1 LLDFLGDL
9 RRTQMCGA
17 LRASDAGK
25 KATLMG
31 WVNKRRDLGSLIFVD
46 LRDRTGMTQVVINAE
61 RDAAIHEKTEALRNE
76 YVIAVTGT
84 VKLRDATTVN
94 KNIATGDVELVAEE
108 LRILNES
115 KLPPFLPS
123 DTSLTNEET
132 RLKYRYIDLR
142 RDAMQFNIELR
153 HKVAKAIRDYLS
165 GQGFFEIETP
175 FMTRSTPEGARD
187 YLVPSRVQPGTF
199 YALPQSPQL
208 FKQILMI
215 SGFDKY
221 FQIVRCFR
229 DEDLRADRQPEFTQ
243 IDLEMS
249 YPQPETVWEVVEGFL
264 TAAFSAAGFAIET
277 PFPRMDY
284 DEAIRLYGIDKPD
297 LRLPAFTDVSECF
310 AAENLQELAIN
321 ANLPVVAIRTPK
333 VGELSRKERDDIKPL
348 FHSKGGAKIFEDFKR
363 IGNKFPDAGAAIA
376 KKTGMDEGDLIV
388 LVAGSAQGGGQA
400 LPTNSKVTPQELAI
414 YASAGALRL
423 ALAQKYSERHGIF
436 KKTGDAGKDFRFLWV
451 TNFPMFE
458 WDEGEKSWMAAHH
471 PFTSPHEED
480 MSKLESGVESLHDPL
495 SPLSA
500 VRALAYDVVLNG
512 TELGSGSIRI
522 HRQDVQSRIFRALG
536 MTEEE
541 ARARFGF
548 FLEALEYGTPPHG
561 GIALGLDRIVMI
573 LAGAESLREV
583 IPFPKTARA
592 VDLMVDAP
600 SDIGIGQEDEL
611 ELLSSW
617 PRLSDRERTLAGHC
631 GNLLKIVD
639 RLFFERDFKWDTRFQ
654 QAMAIILTKA
664 YNDAHAAV
672 RLSKAGYALQ
682 AAALCRSIVE
692 AAANG
697 EWIALDPE
705 PRSAAFL
712 KSVGSE
718 AKRLAG
724 KIHQSAQ
731 SRESLDALERAS
743 SLAADAGWP
752 RTARERFKE
761 LGANAST
768 YEVLFAMLSQ
778 FVHPTPTSIAGIT
791 SYDGRELSFRVG
803 PSDEFVEFSLSI
815 VFDFFSN
822 VALTATGAF
831 DLSKLPI
838 DQARDS
844 FQKFRAALK

>member
-1 LLDFLGDL
+1 MLDFLGDL
-9 RRTQMCGA
+9 RRTHMCGA

-25 KATLMG
+25 KAVLMG

-46 LRDRTGMTQVVINAE
+46 LRDRTGITQVVINAE

-84 VKLRDATTVN
+84 VKLRDASTVN
-94 KNIATGDVELVAEE
+94 KNIATGEVELVAEE

-123 DTSLTNEET
+123 DTALTNEET

-142 RDAMQFNIELR
+142 REVMQFNIELR

-165 GQGFFEIETP
+165 ALGFFEIETP

-249 YPQPETVWEVVEGFL
+249 YPQPDRVWEVVEGFL
-264 TAAFSAAGFAIET
+264 TAAFHAAGFEIKT

-297 LRLPAFTDVSECF
+297 LRLPAFTDVRECF
-310 AAENLQELAIN
+310 TPENLQELAIHPS
-321 ANLPVVAIRTPK
+321 LPVVALRTPK

-363 IGNKFPDAGAAIA
+363 IANKFPEAAAAIA
-376 KKTGMDEGDLIV
+376 KKASMEDGDLIV
-388 LVAGSAQGGGQA
+388 LVAGSAQTGPQTA
-400 LPTNSKVTPQELAI
+400 MPTHRKVTPQELAI
-414 YASAGALRL
+414 YASAGLLRL
-423 ALAQKYSERHGIF
+423 SLAQKYADRHGIF
-436 KKTGDAGKDFRFLWV
+436 KKTGDAAKDFRFVWV
-451 TNFPMFE
+451 NNFPMFE
-458 WDEGEKSWMAAHH
+458 WDEGDKRWNAAHH

-480 MSKLESGVESLHDPL
+480 MPKLETGVESLNDPQ
-495 SPLSA
+495 SPLSS

-536 MTEEE
+536 MSEEE

-600 SDIGIGQEDEL
+600 TPVSD
-611 ELLSSW
+611 
-617 PRLSDRERTLAGHC
+617 
-631 GNLLKIVD
+631 
-639 RLFFERDFKWDTRFQ
+639 
-654 QAMAIILTKA
+654 
-664 YNDAHAAV
+664 
-672 RLSKAGYALQ
+672 
-682 AAALCRSIVE
+682 
-692 AAANG
+692 
-697 EWIALDPE
+697 
-705 PRSAAFL
+705 
-712 KSVGSE
+712 
-718 AKRLAG
+718 
-724 KIHQSAQ
+724 AQ
-731 SRESLDALERAS
+731 L
-743 SLAADAGWP
+743 
-752 RTARERFKE
+752 KE
-761 LGANAST
+761 LG
-768 YEVLFAMLSQ
+768 
-778 FVHPTPTSIAGIT
+778 IT
-791 SYDGRELSFRVG
+791 IKNRS
-803 PSDEFVEFSLSI
+803 
-815 VFDFFSN
+815 
-822 VALTATGAF
+822 
-831 DLSKLPI
+831 
-838 DQARDS
+838 
-844 FQKFRAALK
+844 

>member
-1 LLDFLGDL
+1 MLDYLGDL
-9 RRTQMCGA
+9 RRTHMCGA

-25 KATLMG
+25 KAVLMG
-31 WVNKRRDLGSLIFVD
+31 WVNRRRDHGNLLFID
-46 LRDRTGMTQVVINAE
+46 LRDRAGVTQVVVNVE
-61 RDAAIHEKTEALRNE
+61 RDAAIHAKAAALRNE

-84 VKLRDATTVN
+84 VKLRDANTVN
-94 KNIATGDVELVAEE
+94 KNMATGEVELVAEE
-108 LRILNES
+108 LRLLNES

-123 DTSLTNEET
+123 DTALTNEET

-142 RDAMQFNIELR
+142 RDVMQFNIELR

-165 GQGFFEIETP
+165 AQGFFEIETP

-249 YPQPETVWEVVEGFL
+249 YPQPERVWEVVEGFL
-264 TAAFSAAGFAIET
+264 TAAFAAAGSTIRT
-277 PFPRMDY
+277 PFARMDY

-297 LRLPAFTDVSECF
+297 LRLPPFVDVKDCF
-310 AAENLQELAIN
+310 AAENLQQLALN
-321 ANLPVVAIRTPK
+321 TNLPVVAIRIPK
-333 VGELSRKERDDIKPL
+333 VGELSRAERDAIKPL
-348 FHSKGGAKIFEDFKR
+348 FISKGGAKVFEDFKR
-363 IGNKFPDAGAAIA
+363 IEKNFPEAAA
-376 KKTGMDEGDLIV
+376 KISAKATVEAGDLVVI
-388 LVAGSAQGGGQA
+388 VAGSAQTGEQTT
-400 LPTNSKVTPQELAI
+400 LPTHRKVTPQELAI
-414 YASAGALRL
+414 YASAGLLRL
-423 ALAQKYSERHGIF
+423 ALAQKYAERHGIF
-436 KKTGDAGKDFRFLWV
+436 KKTGDPAKDFRFLWV

-480 MSKLESGVESLHDPL
+480 MPKLEAGVESLHDPQ
-495 SPLSA
+495 SELSA

-600 SDIGIGQEDEL
+600 T
-611 ELLSSW
+611 
-617 PRLSDRERTLAGHC
+617 P
-631 GNLLKIVD
+631 V
-639 RLFFERDFKWDTRFQ
+639 
-654 QAMAIILTKA
+654 
-664 YNDAHAAV
+664 
-672 RLSKAGYALQ
+672 
-682 AAALCRSIVE
+682 
-692 AAANG
+692 G
-697 EWIALDPE
+697 EKQL
-705 PRSAAFL
+705 R
-712 KSVGSE
+712 
-718 AKRLAG
+718 
-724 KIHQSAQ
+724 
-731 SRESLDALERAS
+731 
-743 SLAADAGWP
+743 
-752 RTARERFKE
+752 E
-761 LGANAST
+761 LG
-768 YEVLFAMLSQ
+768 
-778 FVHPTPTSIAGIT
+778 IT
-791 SYDGRELSFRVG
+791 
-803 PSDEFVEFSLSI
+803 I
-815 VFDFFSN
+815 
-822 VALTATGAF
+822 
-831 DLSKLPI
+831 K
-838 DQARDS
+838 
-844 FQKFRAALK
+844 K

>member
-9 RRTQMCGA
+9 RRTHMCGA

-25 KATLMG
+25 KAVLMG
-31 WVNKRRDLGSLIFVD
+31 WVNRRRDHGNLLFID
-46 LRDRTGMTQVVINAE
+46 LRDRSGITQVVINAE
-61 RDAAIHEKTEALRNE
+61 RDATIHEKAEALRNE

-84 VKLRDATTVN
+84 VKLRDPNTVN
-94 KNIATGDVELVAEE
+94 PNMPTGEVELIAEE

-123 DTSLTNEET
+123 DTALTNEET

-142 RDAMQFNIELR
+142 REVMQFNIELR
-153 HKVAKAIRDYLS
+153 HKVARAIREYLS

-249 YPQPETVWEVVEGFL
+249 YPQPELVWEVVEGFL
-264 TAAFSAAGFAIET
+264 TAGFAAAGFAIKT

-297 LRLPAFTDVSECF
+297 LRLPAFTDVRECF
-310 AAENLQELAIN
+310 AEENLQDLAIN
-321 ANLPVVAIRTPK
+321 PNLPVIAIRTPK
-333 VGELSRKERDDIKPL
+333 VGELSRKERDDIKPM
-348 FHSKGGAKIFEDFKR
+348 FHSKGGARVFEDFKR
-363 IGNKFPDAGAAIA
+363 IGSRFPAAAAAIA
-376 KKTGMDEGDLIV
+376 KKTGMEENDLIV
-388 LVAGSAQGGGQA
+388 LVAGSAAAGPPPQV
-400 LPTNSKVTPQELAI
+400 SEHRKVTPQELAI
-414 YASAGALRL
+414 YASAGLLRL
-423 ALAQKYSERHGIF
+423 ALAQKYAERHGIF
-436 KKTGDAGKDFRFLWV
+436 KKSGDAAKDFRFLWV

-458 WDEGEKSWMAAHH
+458 WDEGEKRWNAAHH

-480 MSKLESGVESLHDPL
+480 MAKLESGVESLNDPL

-600 SDIGIGQEDEL
+600 T
-611 ELLSSW
+611 
-617 PRLSDRERTLAGHC
+617 P
-631 GNLLKIVD
+631 V
-639 RLFFERDFKWDTRFQ
+639 
-654 QAMAIILTKA
+654 
-664 YNDAHAAV
+664 
-672 RLSKAGYALQ
+672 
-682 AAALCRSIVE
+682 
-692 AAANG
+692 
-697 EWIALDPE
+697 
-705 PRSAAFL
+705 
-712 KSVGSE
+712 SE
-718 AKRLAG
+718 SQLR
-724 KIHQSAQ
+724 
-731 SRESLDALERAS
+731 
-743 SLAADAGWP
+743 
-752 RTARERFKE
+752 E
-761 LGANAST
+761 LG
-768 YEVLFAMLSQ
+768 
-778 FVHPTPTSIAGIT
+778 IAI
-791 SYDGRELSFRVG
+791 RKAKE
-803 PSDEFVEFSLSI
+803 
-815 VFDFFSN
+815 
-822 VALTATGAF
+822 
-831 DLSKLPI
+831 
-838 DQARDS
+838 
-844 FQKFRAALK
+844 

>member
-1 LLDFLGDL
+1 
-9 RRTQMCGA
+9 MCGA

-25 KATLMG
+25 KAVLMG
-31 WVNKRRDLGSLIFVD
+31 WVNRRRDHGNLLFVD
-46 LRDRTGMTQVVINAE
+46 LRDRTGVTQVVVNAE
-61 RDAAIHEKTEALRNE
+61 RDAAIHEKAAALRNE

-84 VKLRDATTVN
+84 VKLRDANTVN
-94 KNIATGDVELVAEE
+94 KNMATGEVELVAEE

-123 DTSLTNEET
+123 DTALTNEET

-142 RDAMQFNIELR
+142 RDVMQFNIEMR

-165 GQGFFEIETP
+165 AQGFFEIETP

-249 YPQPETVWEVVEGFL
+249 YPQPERVWEVVEGFL
-264 TAAFSAAGFAIET
+264 TAAFAAAGSAIKT

-297 LRLPAFTDVSECF
+297 LRLPAFTDVRECF
-310 AAENLQELAIN
+310 APENLQQLALN
-321 ANLPVVAIRTPK
+321 ANLPVVAIRIPK
-333 VGELSRKERDDIKPL
+333 VGELSRAERDAIKPL
-348 FHSKGGAKIFEDFKR
+348 FISKGGAKVFEDFKR
-363 IGNKFPDAGAAIA
+363 IEKNFPEASAKISAKVAG
-376 KKTGMDEGDLIV
+376 EVGDLIV
-388 LVAGSAQGGGQA
+388 IVAGSAQTGEQTA
-400 LPTNSKVTPQELAI
+400 LPTHRKVTPQELAI
-414 YASAGALRL
+414 YASAGLLRL
-423 ALAQKYSERHGIF
+423 ALAQKYADRHGIF
-436 KKTGDAGKDFRFLWV
+436 KKTGDPAKDFRFLWV

-480 MSKLESGVESLHDPL
+480 MPKLETGVESVKDPQ
-495 SPLSA
+495 SELSA

-600 SDIGIGQEDEL
+600 T
-611 ELLSSW
+611 
-617 PRLSDRERTLAGHC
+617 P
-631 GNLLKIVD
+631 V
-639 RLFFERDFKWDTRFQ
+639 
-654 QAMAIILTKA
+654 
-664 YNDAHAAV
+664 
-672 RLSKAGYALQ
+672 
-682 AAALCRSIVE
+682 
-692 AAANG
+692 G
-697 EWIALDPE
+697 EKQL
-705 PRSAAFL
+705 R
-712 KSVGSE
+712 
-718 AKRLAG
+718 
-724 KIHQSAQ
+724 
-731 SRESLDALERAS
+731 
-743 SLAADAGWP
+743 
-752 RTARERFKE
+752 E
-761 LGANAST
+761 LGIQ
-768 YEVLFAMLSQ
+768 V
-778 FVHPTPTSIAGIT
+778 
-791 SYDGRELSFRVG
+791 
-803 PSDEFVEFSLSI
+803 
-815 VFDFFSN
+815 
-822 VALTATGAF
+822 
-831 DLSKLPI
+831 K
-838 DQARDS
+838 
-844 FQKFRAALK
+844 K

>member
-9 RRTQMCGA
+9 RRTHMCGA
-17 LRASDAGK
+17 LRAPDAGK
-25 KATLMG
+25 KAVLMG

-46 LRDRTGMTQVVINAE
+46 LRDRTGVTQVVINAE
-61 RDAAIHEKTEALRNE
+61 RDAAIHEKAEALRNE
-76 YVIAVTGT
+76 YVIGVAGT
-84 VKLRDATTVN
+84 VKRRDASTVN
-94 KNIATGDVELVAEE
+94 KNIATGEVELVAEE

-123 DTSLTNEET
+123 ETTLTNEET

-142 RDAMQFNIELR
+142 REGMQFNIELR

-249 YPQPETVWEVVEGFL
+249 YPQPARVWEVVEGFL
-264 TAAFSAAGFAIET
+264 TAAFAAAGFAIPT

-297 LRLPAFTDVSECF
+297 LRLPAMTDVQECF
-310 AAENLQELAIN
+310 SAENLQELGVN

-333 VGELSRKERDDIKPL
+333 VGELSRKERDDIKPM
-348 FHSKGGAKIFEDFKR
+348 FHSKGGGKVFEDFKR
-363 IGNKFPDAGAAIA
+363 MGNKFPEAAAAIA
-376 KKTGMDEGDLIV
+376 QKIGRDETDLIV
-388 LVAGSAQGGGQA
+388 LVAGSSQA
-400 LPTNSKVTPQELAI
+400 GPQAVVSEHRKVTPQELAI
-414 YASAGALRL
+414 YASAGLLRL
-423 ALAQKYSERHGIF
+423 ALAQKYAERHGIF
-436 KKTGDAGKDFRFLWV
+436 KKSGDAAQDFRFLWV

-458 WDEGEKSWMAAHH
+458 WDDGEKRWNAAHH

-480 MSKLESGVESLHDPL
+480 MPKLEMGVESLNDPL

-522 HRQDVQSRIFRALG
+522 HRQDVQRRIFRALG

-600 SDIGIGQEDEL
+600 T
-611 ELLSSW
+611 
-617 PRLSDRERTLAGHC
+617 P
-631 GNLLKIVD
+631 V
-639 RLFFERDFKWDTRFQ
+639 
-654 QAMAIILTKA
+654 
-664 YNDAHAAV
+664 
-672 RLSKAGYALQ
+672 
-682 AAALCRSIVE
+682 
-692 AAANG
+692 
-697 EWIALDPE
+697 
-705 PRSAAFL
+705 
-712 KSVGSE
+712 SE
-718 AKRLAG
+718 AQLR
-724 KIHQSAQ
+724 
-731 SRESLDALERAS
+731 
-743 SLAADAGWP
+743 
-752 RTARERFKE
+752 E
-761 LGANAST
+761 LGIQIKVKS
-768 YEVLFAMLSQ
+768 
-778 FVHPTPTSIAGIT
+778 
-791 SYDGRELSFRVG
+791 
-803 PSDEFVEFSLSI
+803 
-815 VFDFFSN
+815 
-822 VALTATGAF
+822 
-831 DLSKLPI
+831 
-838 DQARDS
+838 
-844 FQKFRAALK
+844 

>member
-1 LLDFLGDL
+1 
-9 RRTQMCGA
+9 MCGA

-25 KATLMG
+25 KAVLMG

-46 LRDRTGMTQVVINAE
+46 LRDRTGVTQVVINAE
-61 RDAAIHEKTEALRNE
+61 RDAAIHEKAEALRNE
-76 YVIAVTGT
+76 YVIGVAGT
-84 VKLRDATTVN
+84 VKRRDASTVN
-94 KNIATGDVELVAEE
+94 KNIATGEVELVAEE

-123 DTSLTNEET
+123 ETTLTNEET

-142 RDAMQFNIELR
+142 REGMQFNIELR

-165 GQGFFEIETP
+165 GEGFFEIETP

-249 YPQPETVWEVVEGFL
+249 YPQPERVWEVVEGFL
-264 TAAFSAAGFAIET
+264 TAAFAAAGFAIPT

-297 LRLPAFTDVSECF
+297 LRLPAMTDVRECF
-310 AAENLQELAIN
+310 SAESLQELGVN
-321 ANLPVVAIRTPK
+321 ASLPVVAIRTPK
-333 VGELSRKERDDIKPL
+333 VGELSRKERDDIKPM

-363 IGNKFPDAGAAIA
+363 IGNKFPQAAAAIA
-376 KKTGMDEGDLIV
+376 QKIGMDESDLIV
-388 LVAGSAQGGGQA
+388 LVAGSSQA
-400 LPTNSKVTPQELAI
+400 GPQAVVSEHRKVTPQELAI
-414 YASAGALRL
+414 YASAGLLRL
-423 ALAQKYSERHGIF
+423 ALAQKYAERHGIF
-436 KKTGDAGKDFRFLWV
+436 KKSGDAAQDFRFLWV

-458 WDEGEKSWMAAHH
+458 WDDGEKRWNAAHH

-480 MSKLESGVESLHDPL
+480 MPKLEMGVESLNDPL

-522 HRQDVQSRIFRALG
+522 HRQDVQRRIFRALG

-600 SDIGIGQEDEL
+600 T
-611 ELLSSW
+611 
-617 PRLSDRERTLAGHC
+617 P
-631 GNLLKIVD
+631 V
-639 RLFFERDFKWDTRFQ
+639 
-654 QAMAIILTKA
+654 
-664 YNDAHAAV
+664 
-672 RLSKAGYALQ
+672 
-682 AAALCRSIVE
+682 
-692 AAANG
+692 
-697 EWIALDPE
+697 
-705 PRSAAFL
+705 
-712 KSVGSE
+712 SE
-718 AKRLAG
+718 AQLR
-724 KIHQSAQ
+724 
-731 SRESLDALERAS
+731 
-743 SLAADAGWP
+743 
-752 RTARERFKE
+752 E
-761 LGANAST
+761 LGIQIKVKS
-768 YEVLFAMLSQ
+768 
-778 FVHPTPTSIAGIT
+778 
-791 SYDGRELSFRVG
+791 
-803 PSDEFVEFSLSI
+803 
-815 VFDFFSN
+815 
-822 VALTATGAF
+822 
-831 DLSKLPI
+831 
-838 DQARDS
+838 
-844 FQKFRAALK
+844 